1 MQWIAIG
8 SKQIPYVHYDDQA
21 SQMHIHYYTGQTLT
35 CSGVAPDQYH
45 LLLQSPNRYDMIMK
59 MTAVQPGLPQQD

>member
-1 MQWIAIG
+1 MKVISIG

-21 SQMHIHYYTGQTLT
+21 SQMHIHYFTGQTLT
-35 CSGVAPDQYH
+35 CSGIEPDQYR

-59 MTAVQPGLPQQD
+59 MTAVQPQLTRQD